1 MRTGTQ
7 AIHEELVRVAR
18 SQQVVNYSDIAPLAG
33 LNMDS
38 PEDRNRIADILDDIS
53 RAEHSHGNPLL
64 SAVVI
69 RRDRN
74 MPGAGFFNLAK
85 RLGLYTA
92 GDDFQ
97 YWLQELRR
105 VHDYWTS
112 SLSDKQG

>member
-7 AIHEELVRVAR
+7 AIHEELLRVAR
-18 SQQVVNYSDIAPLAG
+18 SQQVVNYSDVGSLAG

-38 PEDRNRIADILDDIS
+38 PEDTNRIADILDGIG
-53 RAEHSHGNPLL
+53 RAEHRAGKPLL

-85 RLGLYTA
+85 GLGLTTV
-92 GDDFQ
+92 G
-97 YWLQELRR
+97 
-105 VHDYWTS
+105 
-112 SLSDKQG
+112 SLVYIFIYRCC